1 MAEWLWPGL
10 WEILTIKLRG
20 IKPSYVLI
28 TIKPT
33 GESGAKVT
41 SSCNCGRRKPNL
53 KGVRMAEW
61 FRLGVWEILTISCV
75 GLNLAKF

>member
-1 MAEWLWPGL
+1 MAEWFRPKL

-20 IKPSYVLI
+20 IEPGQILI
-28 TIKPT
+28 TKKTT

-53 KGVRMAEW
+53 K
-61 FRLGVWEILTISCV
+61 F
-75 GLNLAKF
+75 FPF